1 MRVADGAADQV
12 RWGVG
17 VRCEWNSAAW
27 PQCGQV
33 TLAPRYPWCWAP
45 GAVRWPW
52 RRSWCREAADREF
65 VVAEDVGIVRGG
77 EVGSEFAD
85 LGVDGLTDSSDEVID
100 LSLLLGR

>member
-1 MRVADGAADQV
+1 MGPTRLS
-12 RWGVG
+12 GVW
-17 VRCEWNSAAW
+17 VRCAWNSAAW

-33 TLAPRYPWCWAP
+33 TLAPWYPFFL
-45 GAVRWPW
+45 
-52 RRSWCREAADREF
+52 REALFDGLGGDLVREGADREL